1 MRYAVIVLAAW
12 LAPTGFGQPAT
23 LQNAQVQARSAAG
36 GLQAAMQT
44 ILAAQ
49 SAPAWVA
56 YAVPAVAG
64 QHSMCC
70 YNSWQCYSGCSL
82 EGRTSECALPPV
94 ATCPI
99 QLEGPKQ
106 FYVFYR
112 IDRNQVDRVRV
123 FSPDCAVD
131 AGGLALLWLNDVKP
145 AESVAY
151 LTSLARDPDR
161 HSDSTMVA
169 IAMHAA
175 PEAIAT
181 LTDMARNSSVAH
193 QRSQALAWLARTA
206 SPTVSQPIIDEAIAK
221 DPSTEVKRQAVFALS
236 QIPHNDGVPR
246 MIQLARTTQD
256 ANVRKQAMLWLG
268 RAKDDRAYRFFQEIL
283 TK

>member
-1 MRYAVIVLAAW
+1 MRSAGILLAAC
-12 LAPTGFGQPAT
+12 LMPAAFGQPAA
-23 LQNAQVQARSAAG
+23 LQNAQVQVRSAAG
-36 GLQAAMQT
+36 GLQAAMRT

-64 QHSMCC
+64 QLSMCC

-82 EGRTSECALPPV
+82 EGRTSECATPP
-94 ATCPI
+94 ASTGPI

-106 FYVFYR
+106 VYIFYR
-112 IDRNQVDRVRV
+112 VDRNQVDRVRV

-131 AGGLALLWLNDVKP
+131 AGSLAFFWLNDVKP
-145 AESVAY
+145 AESIAY
-151 LTSLARDPDR
+151 LTTLARDPDR
-161 HSDSTMVA
+161 RSESMLMA

-181 LTDMARNSSVAH
+181 LTDMARNGAATH
-193 QRSQALAWLARTA
+193 RRSQALAWLARTA
-206 SPTVSQPIIDEAIAK
+206 RPQVSQPIIDEAIAK
-221 DPSTEVKRQAVFALS
+221 DSSTEVKRQAVFALS

-246 MIQLARTTQD
+246 LIELARTTRD
-256 ANVRKQAMLWLG
+256 ATVRKQAMFWLG
-268 RAKDDRAYRFFQEIL
+268 RAKDDRAYKFLEEIL
-283 TK
+283 TR